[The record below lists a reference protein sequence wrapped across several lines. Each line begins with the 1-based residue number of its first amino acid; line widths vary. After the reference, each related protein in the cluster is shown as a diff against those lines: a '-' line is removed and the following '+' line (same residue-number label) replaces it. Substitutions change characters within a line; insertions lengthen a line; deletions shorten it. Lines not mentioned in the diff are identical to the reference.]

1 MKSGTRPTNIDHRDR
16 DFHRSFGSV
25 VPQTFP
31 QEYLCDA
38 GLTMPDQ
45 ESVNTFFI
53 PPVPPL
59 PYGCTDYTQS
69 ELATDLVLGKQVFN
83 PQDIENI
90 TGANKNGGYDIR
102 MSLLVAKA
110 LGWINGF
117 YNIKT
122 IAGLDYFDAFRLA
135 QLVGA
140 PEKRSIS
147 FGCPWFP
154 SWEAAIQGNILIQ
167 NSDGSFTTRSGG
179 DSISIIPM
187 PLPSEL
193 ATISKNPL
201 AYGWHNSKL
210 DGWKMFNNQLVYR
223 DKSLQG
229 KNIGDGGFIY
239 FSRTVINVVM
249 GIQGTVAFTAT
260 NNEPTNIVTIP
271 VTYLQWIIS
280 IICNA
285 LGL

>member
-1 MKSGTRPTNIDHRDR
+1 MRSGTRPSRVDHRDR

-25 VPQTFP
+25 VTQTFP

-38 GLTMPDQ
+38 GVTMPNQ
-45 ESVNTFFI
+45 GEINSFFN

-69 ELATDLVLGKQVFN
+69 EIATDLVGGN
-83 PQDIENI
+83 PVYNPIRLDNI

-102 MSLLVAKA
+102 MSLLITKA
-110 LGWINGF
+110 LGWIKGF

-122 IAGLDYFDAFRLA
+122 ISGLDYFDAFRLA

-140 PEKRSIS
+140 TEKRSIS

-154 SWEAAIQGNILIQ
+154 SWEATIQGLSVTQ
-167 NSDGSFTTRSGG
+167 ESDGSITTRTV
-179 DSISIIPM
+179 ITKTNIMPM
-187 PLPSEL
+187 PLPSEID
-193 ATISKNPL
+193 AVTKNPNVFS
-201 AYGWHNSKL
+201 WHNSKL
-210 DGWKMFNNQLVYR
+210 DGWKTVENRLVYR
-223 DKSLQG
+223 DKSWQG
-229 KNIGDGGFIY
+229 RNIGDGGFVY
-239 FSRTVINVVM
+239 FPREVINVVM
-249 GIQGTVAFTAT
+249 AIGGTVAFTAT
-260 NNEPTNIVTIP
+260 NQEPTNIATIP

-280 IICNA
+280 IIRNA